1 MLEHIW
7 SNLPNELRDELILQ
21 CVKYLKN
28 SPEEADAFARLVA
41 DITKSRASTV
51 KSQWRMSN
59 IYGTKLALARE
70 PQRAS
75 PFLAVTFMTSRKD
88 DVAALYKALHVAHK
102 DLAVEEA
109 SIATNPPTQAQFA
122 STLES
127 GIEGISNDVVQCMV
141 AVIADAGIDAWQT
154 PARAALESHLAART
168 AR

>member
-122 STLES
+122 SVLES
-127 GIEGISNDVVQCMV
+127 GIEGISGVPLTPHA
-141 AVIADAGIDAWQT
+141 AVSAKPIVSLCPRKQSHT
-154 PARAALESHLAART
+154 KARGTSDET
-168 AR
+168 Y